1 MRWLAVLGFALLAAS
16 TSRAAAAQNC
26 AAMWQGAFSGALA
39 CEPYTPSTAA
49 DGATFYVETGGS
61 ASDDVKKAVLD
72 IAADAFV
79 AAKAVYSQWGALAPV
94 VFIAVKDNHPSYNAN
109 TAAIWGLAI
118 VDKRRPGEACPVVL
132 YPAMGDAADG
142 QRVRQLVAHE
152 LWHCFQFDNLRAQLN
167 GDPPPGVQQ
176 YWTDITMWW
185 AEGSADYFANL
196 VFPAANLE
204 RNGQTRFDFKKPLH
218 LQSGAGAYGV
228 SLFFQSMGNTNSPEA
243 VVAFLKA
250 LPANGN
256 QDAQRAALAAYGGLN
271 TDFHIFAKEVLN
283 NELMD
288 SDGKPVAID
297 FTGDQRQTE
306 LDEGT
311 TRIAMDMKPFVIR
324 PYVFKLE
331 KGRLYTFPGL
341 GKLAFDEHMKASY
354 RFENVWYEANSD
366 LKIDTRCEGM
376 PVSDVLLLF
385 TRTDDSAG
393 GETAGQT
400 PAEMDV
406 KAETSE
412 CPCDAMEAVP
422 ACYAGNWLLDNNAIA
437 LAMADAQAKMKF
449 DSLSGAIRAQI
460 GAGGKLTLRL
470 ADWTLLWKR
479 ANENDSDTLK
489 SLKLVFSGEFE
500 GFMGKA
506 KSGKMCFIPTAD
518 RTKLFYE
525 AMVSYWGMSDE
536 MGAALTNPM
545 SEPMTATE
553 ADFNC
558 VGDEIFYSFP
568 VNGKTFQGRLTRE
581 P

>member
-1 MRWLAVLGFALLAAS
+1 MKWIAVFALTLIVAM
-16 TSRAAAAQNC
+16 RFDAAAAQNC
-26 AAMWQGAFSGALA
+26 SAMWQGAFTGALT

-49 DGATFYVETGGS
+49 DGASFYVEPGGT
-61 ASDDVKKAVLD
+61 ASDDLKKAVLD

-79 AAKAVYSQWGALAPV
+79 KAKVVYGQWGTLAPV
-94 VFIAVKDNHPSYNAN
+94 AFIAVKDNHPGYNAQ

-152 LWHCFQFDNLRAQLN
+152 LWHCFQFDNMRGQLN

-185 AEGSADYFANL
+185 AEGSADYFSNL
-196 VFPAANLE
+196 VFPSANLE
-204 RNGQTRFDFKKPLH
+204 RNGQTSFDFKKQLH
-218 LQSGAGAYGV
+218 LQTGAGAYGA

-243 VVAFLKA
+243 VVAFLKS
-250 LPANGN
+250 LPTKGN

-271 TDFHIFAKEVLN
+271 ADFHIFAKEIIN

-297 FTGDQRQTE
+297 FTGDQRETA

-324 PYVFKLE
+324 PFVFKLE

-354 RFENVWYEANSD
+354 RFENAWYEANSD

-376 PVSDVLLLF
+376 PVTDVMLLF

-393 GETAGQT
+393 GEAADQS
-400 PAEMDV
+400 PAEIDV
-406 KAETSE
+406 KAEKSE

-422 ACYAGNWLLDNNAIA
+422 VCYAGNWLLDNNAIA
-437 LAMADAQAKMKF
+437 LAMADAQPKMTF
-449 DSLSGAIRAQI
+449 GGLTGAIRAQI

-470 ADWTLLWKR
+470 TDWTLLWKR
-479 ANENDSDTLK
+479 AKDDDEDTMK
-489 SLKLVFSGEFE
+489 SLKLVFSGEFD
-500 GFMGKA
+500 GKIGKA
-506 KSGKMCFIPTAD
+506 KSGRMCVIPTAD
-518 RTKLFYE
+518 RTTLFYE
-525 AMVSYWGMSDE
+525 AMISYWGVSDE
-536 MGAALTNPM
+536 VGAALSNPM
-545 SEPMTATE
+545 GDPMAANE
-553 ADFNC
+553 VDLNC

-568 VNGKTFQGRLTRE
+568 VKGTTYQGRLTRE
-581 P
+581 Q